1 MANYMAEVTNLE
13 KRLLMTGLK
22 DFLFAS
28 DYASLLILSV
38 VVRVSANSIL
48 IHVLE
53 QERYLP
59 VHRVAKRTL
68 VMAFRRAA
76 YRSVELGQRHRAGD
90 DHHAAGHVGGT
101 GYLTSAA
108 GEVARDVTHGAV
120 RSNNLNV
127 NDRFKDRRFSFGQGV
142 KHGFSAG
149 RDESNF
155 LGVHRMALTVIDDN
169 ANVVDRVTGNIACI
183 QSVTDTFFYSRDEV
197 VRNCAAFD
205 FVNEF
210 ETGSAFTRF
219 NAKIDF
225 TELAGAACLL
235 LVAAWPSAP

>member
-1 MANYMAEVTNLE
+1 M
-13 KRLLMTGLK
+13 
-22 DFLFAS
+22 
-28 DYASLLILSV
+28 
-38 VVRVSANSIL
+38 VVRGQLNLALHWNRSVSG
-48 IHVLE
+48 
-53 QERYLP
+53 QF
-59 VHRVAKRTL
+59 HRVAAGTL
-68 VMAFRRAA
+68 SDGVQAGGI
-76 YRSVELGQRHRAGD
+76 SVELGQRHRAGD

-108 GEVARDVTHGAV
+108 GEVARDVAHGAV
-120 RSNNLNV
+120 RSNDLNV

-235 LVAAWPSAP
+235 LVASVTFSTLSNGFTVRDARCTSVDFKLELRSHSFENAS